1 MSLLMHE
8 LAWATDRLA
17 GAGAVSP
24 RHDAEELAA
33 HVHGVR
39 REALFT
45 LPDAAFDA
53 RYWVAVA
60 RRAAGEPLQHIV
72 GRAYFRYVEV
82 AIGPGV
88 FVPRPETEVVAGWA
102 IERLRELDVA
112 DPLVVD
118 LGTGSGAIALS
129 IAQEVPRSRVHAVE
143 VDEDAYAWAKRNCA
157 DAPVELHLDDLA
169 EALPNLDGTVDLV
182 ISNPPYIPLTEWEH
196 VAWEAREYD
205 PSRSLWGGPDGLD
218 AVRAIERTA
227 RRLLRPR
234 GWVVVEHSDLQGL
247 DVPRLF
253 PESRGWM
260 DVRNHRDLAN
270 RDRFVTARTA
280 IPPSW
285 G

>member
-1 MSLLMHE
+1 MHE
-8 LAWATDRLA
+8 VAWAAERLA
-17 GAGAVSP
+17 EAGVAAP

-39 REALFT
+39 RDALFT
-45 LPDAAFDA
+45 VPDESFDA

-60 RRAAGEPLQHIV
+60 RRAAGEPLQHIT

-82 AIGPGV
+82 AVGPGV
-88 FVPRPETEVVAGWA
+88 FVPRPETEVVVGWA
-102 IERLRELDVA
+102 IERLRDMDVA

-118 LGTGSGAIALS
+118 LGTGSGVIALA

-143 VDEDAYAWAKRNCA
+143 ADEDAYAWAKRNCA
-157 DAPVELHLDDLA
+157 GTAVELHLADLSD
-169 EALPNLDGTVDLV
+169 ALPEASGAVDLV
-182 ISNPPYIPLTEWEH
+182 IANPPYIPLSEWEY

-205 PSRSLWGGPDGLD
+205 PPRSLWGGPDGLD
-218 AVRAIERTA
+218 VIRAVESTA

-234 GWVVVEHSDLQGL
+234 GWVAVEHSDLQGL

-253 PESRGWM
+253 PENRGWV

-270 RDRFVTARTA
+270 RDRFVTARRA
-280 IPPSW
+280 E
-285 G
+285 